1 MSNLIMERRKALGLT
16 QSDLAEALGCTKQAV
31 SNYERNTR
39 ECNYITLRRLARLL
53 GVTVAELLEDADD
66 HDELQQRIQSS
77 GLTYKQLEEQTGVP
91 KSAIQR
97 YASGTTKKIP
107 VDRLCKLD
115 AVLGTETPNDQHQE
129 KEATMCTKTR
139 QKRERPSLPVTTRVD
154 VPTLNRIN
162 DICTET
168 GQALSIV
175 IEKLLLYALDH
186 VQLEEVTRKEM
197 RFKD

>member
-16 QSDLAEALGCTKQAV
+16 QSDLAEALSCTKQAV

-66 HDELQQRIQSS
+66 HDEL
-77 GLTYKQLEEQTGVP
+77 
-91 KSAIQR
+91 
-97 YASGTTKKIP
+97 
-107 VDRLCKLD
+107 
-115 AVLGTETPNDQHQE
+115 LGREGAPTPNDQHQE
-129 KEATMCTKTR
+129 KEANMCTKTR

-168 GQALSIV
+168 GQALSVV